1 MASEGFLDS
10 VRRSLYGG
18 RFKQAHVDGLN
29 AVVASGLER
38 GWSREWLAY
47 ALATA
52 YHETGRWMQPIR
64 EGGWRR
70 GPSYTDA
77 SARRAVANIYAK
89 GIISTNYALPAGPY
103 NQSYY
108 GRGLVQITWYDNYL
122 RLGKRLGVGTALAEN
137 PDMALEMPMALDL
150 LFVGMEEGLYT
161 RKKLADYDLPAQF
174 REARRIINGD
184 VRKNGEMIA
193 EYARKFYT
201 ALEHEYETPTAAPET
216 GKPGSCWG

>member
-1 MASEGFLDS
+1 
-10 VRRSLYGG
+10 
-18 RFKQAHVDGLN
+18 
-29 AVVASGLER
+29 
-38 GWSREWLAY
+38 
-47 ALATA
+47 
-52 YHETGRWMQPIR
+52 
-64 EGGWRR
+64 
-70 GPSYTDA
+70 
-77 SARRAVANIYAK
+77 
-89 GIISTNYALPAGPY
+89 
-103 NQSYY
+103 
-108 GRGLVQITWYDNYL
+108 VQITWYDNYL